1 MEINVNENVKKFIEK
16 NIELI
21 ENHDLDAIDWEA
33 VFLNT
38 KDKHIL
44 YRILR
49 AVENSYTWLQNTTA
63 VPNDFFGDEKVDTI
77 IIPCNVDTVNRFA
90 IFNCDINKI
99 VCEENADRALRLI
112 DGFYGKSHIKLF
124 ISKRDLE
131 LHNAALLIY
140 VIDEFETNSNII
152 VKSVSPFGLVY
163 DKNKDIHFTVSKDSM
178 LIYSDGKSP
187 ESLAKHLIN
196 IGFKNVAVV

>member
-1 MEINVNENVKKFIEK
+1 MQINENVKKFIEE

-21 ENHDLDAIDWEA
+21 ENYDINAIDWEA

-38 KDKHIL
+38 EDKHIL

-49 AVENSYTWLQNTTA
+49 AVENSYTWLQNTTE

-99 VCEENADRALRLI
+99 VCEENADRALRFI
-112 DGFYGKSHIKLF
+112 DGFYGESHIKIF
-124 ISKRDLE
+124 ISKRDIE
-131 LHNAALLIY
+131 LRNAASIIY

-152 VKSVSPFGLVY
+152 VNSVSPFRFIY
-163 DKNKDIHFTVSKDSM
+163 DHNKDIHFTVSKDSM
-178 LIYSDGKSP
+178 LIYSNGKSP
-187 ESLAKHLIN
+187 ESLAKYLIN
-196 IGFKNVAVV
+196 IGFKNVTVV